1 MENSFDPMNRLKT
14 VLGPKPNHPWGAII
28 PQVLLWSFRRFCFN
42 KLVQISEILENE
54 QLWDDHMELI
64 HLYAPRGLESVAA
77 SWFSPESV
85 DHVYSSLEQYNRFFL
100 EFLIE
105 VDEIL
110 ISEDADGEN
119 NIANFLD
126 DGMGFIIRDWLGE
139 EYGAFLIFPMN
150 SESEDEFTDEQL
162 TKLVTALVEFSLS
175 HPPVEEFAEVE
186 STRLELPMY
195 KINIEAFFRPKP
207 IEPQPEPAPES
218 ESQPE
223 QVPRSITPPPP
234 RSITPPVA
242 KTFRDAFAHRRTH
255 KNRPALLRRN
265 TRKRIAPILR

>member
-1 MENSFDPMNRLKT
+1 M
-14 VLGPKPNHPWGAII
+14 PNHPWGAII

-64 HLYAPRGLESVAA
+64 HLYAPRGLESIAS

-85 DHVYSSLEQYNRFFL
+85 EHVYSSLEEYNRFFL

-105 VDEIL
+105 VDGIL
-110 ISEDADGEN
+110 ISGDTDGEN

-126 DGMGFIIRDWLGE
+126 EDMGVIIRDWLGE

-150 SESEDEFTDEQL
+150 SDSEDEFTDEQL
-162 TKLVTALVEFSLS
+162 SNLVTALVEFSAK
-175 HPPVEEFAEVE
+175 HEPEIKEVE
-186 STRLELPMY
+186 AVRVELPMY
-195 KINIEAFFRPKP
+195 KINMAALLRPMITRAATP
-207 IEPQPEPAPES
+207 
-218 ESQPE
+218 
-223 QVPRSITPPPP
+223 PRAVTPPRAATPPRAVTPPPELLP
-234 RSITPPVA
+234 EPT
-242 KTFRDAFAHRRTH
+242 TFRDAFARRRTL
-255 KNRPALLRRN
+255 KNRPTLLRRN